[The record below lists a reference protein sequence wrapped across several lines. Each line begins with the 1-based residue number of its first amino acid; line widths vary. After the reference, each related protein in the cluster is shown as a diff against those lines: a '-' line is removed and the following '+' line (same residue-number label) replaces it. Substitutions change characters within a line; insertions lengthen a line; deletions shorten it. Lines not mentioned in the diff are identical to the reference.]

1 VEGKCGAIVHMRPPC
16 PIYGRAAAKPTA
28 WNDHPNTMTM
38 QHRTLTLITACTLLA
53 TTVIAQIPR
62 VVVQGSGAPQVF
74 SDFTE
79 ALEAAQPNDR
89 LYLSGGVFP
98 FEGGLIID
106 KPVHLIGAGIHPDS
120 TQVTG
125 VTVLRATGT
134 TAPLILTTAASGSTF
149 TGIRFVH
156 QASNATVIVRYGT
169 NTSDHSPTDI
179 IFQRCWFMENVNL
192 ASGNQNDPSS
202 ASTIFD
208 ECIFRRQLNGF
219 GSTAVVTRSIFDW
232 TASQQYAV
240 LWFNVG
246 TLTMDNCVF
255 LGALLSNS
263 PGAIVRNSITTSSSY
278 ICIGCS
284 NGTFSNNLITAT
296 TVATSSL
303 GATLSNNVTGLDPA
317 NMFVSLGNANT
328 FNFNDDLRLPPGSP
342 GIGAGTDGND
352 IGIYGSSSPY
362 KDGAIPF
369 NPHFRQADIAP
380 STNANGELPVNIRV
394 AAQPN

>member
-1 VEGKCGAIVHMRPPC
+1 
-16 PIYGRAAAKPTA
+16 
-28 WNDHPNTMTM
+28 MTM

-53 TTVIAQIPR
+53 TMVTAQIPR
-62 VVVQGSGAPQVF
+62 IVVQGSGAPQVF

-79 ALEAAQPNDR
+79 ALDAAQPNDR

-120 TQVTG
+120 TQVTS

-134 TAPLILTTAASGSTF
+134 NAPLILTTAASGSTF

-179 IFQRCWFMENVNL
+179 VFQRCWFMQNVNL
-192 ASGNQNDPSS
+192 ASGNENDPSS
-202 ASTIFD
+202 ASTMFD
-208 ECIFRRQLNGF
+208 ECIFRRILNGF

-232 TASQQYAV
+232 TAAQQYAV
-240 LWFNVG
+240 QWFNVG
-246 TLTMDNCVF
+246 TLTMENCVF
-255 LGALLSNS
+255 LGALMANS
-263 PGAIVRNSITTSSSY
+263 PGVIFRNSITTNSSY
-278 ICIGCS
+278 ICLNCS
-284 NGTFSNNLITAT
+284 NGTFSNNLISGNA
-296 TVATSSL
+296 VVSGSL
-303 GATLSNNVTGLDPA
+303 GVTLSNNVTGLDPA

-362 KDGAIPF
+362 KDGAMPF
-369 NPHFRQADIAP
+369 NPHFREAEIAP
-380 STNANGELPVNIRV
+380 STNTNGELPVNIRV
-394 AAQPN
+394 AVQPN